1 MLQNRISGLPVVGPK
16 GELVGMVTEG
26 DFLRRGEIGTQRRRN
41 RWLEFLVG
49 PGRLADEYVHT
60 RGRKVEEVMTRE
72 PVTVT
77 EDTPLD
83 EVVRL
88 MERHRIK
95 RLPVLREGKLVGIV
109 TRANIMHALVSLAAE
124 TKAPAGDDAAIR
136 EQILAECAKQS
147 WAPMSNVVVRNGVVE
162 LWGTITDERERA
174 ALIVAAENVPGVKTV
189 HDHLVWI
196 EPNSGFVIQS
206 EEDEAP
212 HAPRSETSPRHI
224 QSVHKSRNRCRGAAE
239 FDLHQGPRRSRW
251 DIRIRRRVDRASR
264 LHLHRGSPMNQAVVP
279 KKVTIGEGGSAL
291 AFAAGAVLSIV
302 SGHKRLYARLC
313 VSRLSVCRRGR
324 GRGVRGHQ
332 LLPRA
337 AG

>member
-1 MLQNRISGLPVVGPK
+1 MTMKARDVMTPRVISIETDAPIMRAVQLMLQNRISGLPVVGPK

-26 DFLRRGEIGTQRRRN
+26 DFIRRGEIGTQRRRN
-41 RWLEFLVG
+41 RWLEFLIG
-49 PGRLADEYVHT
+49 PGRLADEYVHA

-95 RLPVLREGKLVGIV
+95 RLPVMRGGELVGIV
-109 TRANIMHALVSLAAE
+109 TRANIMHALVSLAVEA
-124 TKAPAGDDAAIR
+124 KAPAGDDAAIR

-147 WAPMSNVVVRNGVVE
+147 WAPMTNVVVRNGVVE

-174 ALIVAAENVPGVKTV
+174 ALIVASENVPGVKTV

-206 EEDEAP
+206 EEDEARDK
-212 HAPRSETSPRHI
+212 A
-224 QSVHKSRNRCRGAAE
+224 
-239 FDLHQGPRRSRW
+239 
-251 DIRIRRRVDRASR
+251 
-264 LHLHRGSPMNQAVVP
+264 
-279 KKVTIGEGGSAL
+279 
-291 AFAAGAVLSIV
+291 
-302 SGHKRLYARLC
+302 
-313 VSRLSVCRRGR
+313 
-324 GRGVRGHQ
+324 RGVEPPAT
-332 LLPRA
+332 LAL
-337 AG
+337 